1 MGDVIPLD
9 AERTE
14 KPDACPDQLFASDEA
29 LIRVDPIKFEPPSE
43 CVWTCS
49 HCGSQS
55 FQLLASGYTVCCR
68 CAWRSADATED
79 TTNQWR
85 KLLPDEPVNLEDV
98 PLLDHTNVIVDK
110 KPTSL
115 IHHGFAK
122 AVLNEDPVA
131 LLLIRRDGSMRMWCE
146 GAHNDEQVEWFRQRV
161 ETASGYLLQLYP
173 EEIEEPDG

>member
-1 MGDVIPLD
+1 MGDVITFD

-29 LIRVDPIKFEPPSE
+29 LIRVDPPE
-43 CVWTCS
+43 CVWTCGQ
-49 HCGSQS
+49 CGSQS
-55 FQLLASGYTVCCR
+55 FQLLSSGYTVCCR
-68 CAWRSADATED
+68 CASRSYETE
-79 TTNQWR
+79 NAPSENLWR

-122 AVLNEDPVA
+122 AIFNEDPVA
-131 LLLIRRDGSMRMWCE
+131 LLMIRRDGSMRMWCE
-146 GAHNDEQVEWFRQRV
+146 GAYNDEQVEWFRQRV
-161 ETASGYLLQLYP
+161 ETATGYLLHLYP